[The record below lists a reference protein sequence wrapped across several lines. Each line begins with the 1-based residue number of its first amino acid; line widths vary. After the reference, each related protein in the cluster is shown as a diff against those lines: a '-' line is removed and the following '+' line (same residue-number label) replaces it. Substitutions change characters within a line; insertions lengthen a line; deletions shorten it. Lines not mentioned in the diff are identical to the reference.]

1 MSETATVE
9 VASESIVD
17 LLARLGDIPAERL
30 RVPPA
35 PGTATEED
43 VLAALR
49 MPQKRICELI
59 DGVLVEK
66 AMGYRES
73 QLAIY
78 IAMLLDAFVRPQ
90 NLGIIS
96 GADGM
101 MRPFVGRIRIPD
113 VGFTSWGRFPNRRR
127 PRQPVPD
134 ITPDLAIEV
143 LSDSNTPAEMR
154 LKREDYIRGGT
165 RLVWIIDPDART
177 VAVYTQVD
185 PPDRVLRVG
194 DTLTGDP
201 VLPGFAL
208 VLADFFAE
216 LDRHG

>member
-9 VASESIVD
+9 VASESIAD
-17 LLARLGDIPAERL
+17 LLARLGDISAERL

-73 QLAIY
+73 QLA
-78 IAMLLDAFVRPQ
+78 ALLIELINLFVRPR
-90 NLGIIS
+90 NLGIVS

-101 MRPFVGRIRIPD
+101 MRLFAGRIRIPD
-113 VGFTSWGRFPNRRR
+113 VGFTSWERFPNRRR
-127 PRQPVPD
+127 PRQPVPH
-134 ITPDLAIEV
+134 IAPDLAVEV

-154 LKREDYIRGGT
+154 LKREDYFRAGT

-177 VAVYTQVD
+177 VAIFTRVD
-185 PPDRVLRVG
+185 PVDSVVGVG

-208 VLADFFAE
+208 PLADFFAE